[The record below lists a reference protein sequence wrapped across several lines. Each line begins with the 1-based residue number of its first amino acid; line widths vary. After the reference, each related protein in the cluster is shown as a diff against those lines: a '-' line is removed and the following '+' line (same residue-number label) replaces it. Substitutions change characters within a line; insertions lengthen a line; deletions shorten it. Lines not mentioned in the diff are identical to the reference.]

1 MELPFQRIAILG
13 VGLIGGS
20 LGMAWR
26 ALGRKVQVIGIGR
39 DPERLEIARRLGA
52 VDEIRTDSEENAAAL
67 HGCDLVVLATPIEH
81 ILSSLEEIGA
91 SLDPGTVVT
100 DVGSTKRQICL
111 TAWQHLPPQVE
122 FIGGH
127 PIAGREVGGVENGSA
142 ALFENAAYVL
152 CSRAGADSPNLRK
165 MIDAVSALGASPVVM
180 SPEDH
185 DAAMAR
191 LSHMPQLLSTALA
204 NASEGMPIAISGS
217 GYRDMMRLA
226 GSPYSVWKGI
236 LETNGDNVAEALDAL
251 IAHLDRMRAVLRGSG
266 NSEELAAAFASAQR
280 LYDSLVR

>member
-1 MELPFQRIAILG
+1 
-13 VGLIGGS
+13 
-20 LGMAWR
+20 
-26 ALGRKVQVIGIGR
+26 
-39 DPERLEIARRLGA
+39 
-52 VDEIRTDSEENAAAL
+52 
-67 HGCDLVVLATPIEH
+67 
-81 ILSSLEEIGA
+81 
-91 SLDPGTVVT
+91 
-100 DVGSTKRQICL
+100 
-111 TAWQHLPPQVE
+111 
-122 FIGGH
+122 
-127 PIAGREVGGVENGSA
+127 
-142 ALFENAAYVL
+142 
-152 CSRAGADSPNLRK
+152 